1 MYIEIGDSIGAYLQ
15 LGSSD
20 KKTLDEIES
29 ILAYACFTSREGKH
43 CIKTA
48 SRDCAQKIT
57 EYLSA
62 QSGPQKIFF
71 SYINLHFST
80 YLAGMKD
87 LVKPYIV
94 IEKTNEKIKKF
105 DEKIIVNTEFASRCE
120 FWNSVNFL
128 PENIVDWR
136 YFLRIAYY
144 EKLKDSNLNNI
155 DFSLTPEQ
163 GSGGRT
169 IDTYVFRCREE
180 KFILAILD
188 SDCTYP
194 NQSYIPKSNA
204 DQFDKLNPFLFPTGT
219 NVILDVHEIENLFS
233 SDVFLNNG
241 NKNNANKF
249 IGYNLPPEVRQFYDF
264 KTGFAYNRLFKN
276 SYMNKQI
283 SDSGITIKL
292 CGKFFE
298 CLKKNKNC
306 SCVVVEG
313 MGNDYL
319 IKLFGSNTNETKKD
333 ILDAVKIDFG
343 NRLKNAPENL
353 IDPIKKEWLRIYKAF
368 LTWFCSY
375 KVEICVS

>member
-1 MYIEIGDSIGAYLQ
+1 MYIEIGDSIGTSLQ
-15 LGSSD
+15 LGSND
-20 KKTLDEIES
+20 RKTLDEIES
-29 ILAYACFTSREGKH
+29 ILTYASFTSREGKH

-48 SRDCAQKIT
+48 SRACAQKIT
-57 EYLSA
+57 DYLQT
-62 QSGPQKIFF
+62 QSGYQKIFF
-71 SYINLHFST
+71 SYINSHFST
-80 YLAGMKD
+80 YLAGIKN

-94 IEKTNEKIKKF
+94 VEKTNKKIERLE
-105 DEKIIVNTEFASRCE
+105 DKIIVNTEFASRCD

-128 PENIVDWR
+128 PENIIDWR

-144 EKLKDSNLNNI
+144 EKMQQSILKNI

-169 IDTYVFRCREE
+169 IDTYKFRCNEG

-188 SDCTYP
+188 SDCSYP
-194 NQSYIPKSNA
+194 NQPYIPKSNA
-204 DQFDKLNPFLFPTGT
+204 DQFNKLDPTIYPTGT

-233 SDVFLNNG
+233 SDIFLSNG

-249 IGYNLPPEVRQFYDF
+249 IGYNLPPEIRQFYDF

-276 SYMNKQI
+276 SYMNKKI
-283 SDSGITIKL
+283 IDSGITIKL
-292 CGKFFE
+292 CRNLLE

-319 IKLFGSNTNETKKD
+319 IKLFGCNINETKKD
-333 ILDAVKIDFG
+333 ISNAVKSDFE
-343 NRLKNAPENL
+343 NRLMGAPEDL
-353 IDPIKKEWLRIYKAF
+353 IDPIKKEWQRIYRAF
-368 LTWFCSY
+368 LTWFCSF
-375 KVEICVS
+375 KVNICVS